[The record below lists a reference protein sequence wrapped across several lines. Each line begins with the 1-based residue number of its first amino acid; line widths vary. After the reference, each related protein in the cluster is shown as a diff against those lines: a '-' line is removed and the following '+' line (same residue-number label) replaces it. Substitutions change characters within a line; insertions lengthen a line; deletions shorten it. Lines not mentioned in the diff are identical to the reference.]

1 MSSALSSWR
10 QFQLF
15 EFTPIRDPNCN
26 SDEPLYSDPTLSC
39 INSTTSTYL
48 LIAVNNSTI
57 RIINQKDL
65 TCLKTF
71 QAYDVDYRITFIE
84 PVHNSNNLIVTLAE
98 KQGNP
103 SVIKLWDIN
112 KMIQLDSKV
121 EESDYKYK
129 FQTQV
134 LVCNHDKLGDNSYP
148 ISCFQFNYDLTCLA
162 VGYTNGKVILIRGDL
177 LRDRGSKQRVV
188 YMSGNDPITGVHFNE
203 TEQLL
208 YVTTTGKILTVPT
221 TGRNHEK
228 PTRILSQKF
237 GADLNCTDVNQ
248 DDETHELIV
257 GLPDSIQFYDTVN
270 KISTINF
277 EIPKS
282 KIVKFKNFLLIVS
295 PHDDVESKKVMTR
308 VLILDLVN
316 NHISFNLLIPNSS
329 VFHAFILSGDLYLL
343 TSDGVL
349 YKIHE
354 KPTNQQIELILQ
366 RELFSV
372 AFNLAQQ
379 KKLPNET
386 LLKIE
391 ILHGDYLYDKGQ
403 FDEAIGIYIKCLELF
418 DNNVDQDIDEFI
430 MNIITKFKEA
440 VNIPNLTQFL
450 IRLYEKSL
458 ASIDHVT
465 LLLCCYC
472 KLKKLENLDA
482 FINDFDLT
490 IENLQDL
497 NFDLIINLFKE
508 CGFYDQVLK
517 LLYKLDQ
524 PNLIVDIQLN
534 DLKKPKFALSYMKT
548 LPIDEL
554 LLILIDH
561 SENLLDSCPIET
573 TELLINVFTGEYI
586 PRESKESAV
595 TNSKSE
601 EQKEKSVEISNY
613 RAFLNYLSLQDN
625 NESEQAEQETRKSST
640 PTYLPPKP
648 NLIYASFTN
657 HPKQFVIFLEASIE
671 AFEKFQG
678 KSIDKQE
685 TVMTL
690 LEIYLSL
697 HKSTSDQEWLE
708 KANSLSEQYADLLDS
723 QSLLLLST
731 IYGFKVGE
739 VVSHEKTGSEIDL
752 FMKYQMNEN
761 IEGCFKILDKHGDTK
776 PELYKYMLRFI
787 VSKKSI
793 FDKVSED
800 DIQILLQQIN
810 NYKLLKPMEL
820 LELLTE
826 NPDNDFITFGLVKDY
841 FINFFTNQN
850 QEIMNNEK
858 LIEKYEQEST
868 KNSYKLSELTKPMII
883 QNNKC
888 SSCKNRLDFPV
899 IHFKCKHS
907 FHEKCI
913 SVNLIANSHVDD
925 ERNNGVEIDGEKIR
939 CPICA
944 EKFNDIKEQ
953 KDMQNMIGK
962 KENYEIF
969 TNALHESK
977 DKFKFVSDYIGKGV
991 MEQDSITLNE

>member
-1 MSSALSSWR
+1 MSSSGLSSWR

-15 EFTPIRDPNCN
+15 DFTPIRDPSYN

-39 INSTTSTYL
+39 VNATASTYL
-48 LIAVNNSTI
+48 IIAVNNSTI
-57 RIINQKDL
+57 KIINHNDL
-65 TCLKTF
+65 TCQKSF

-112 KMIQLDSKV
+112 KMVQLDSKI

-134 LVCNHDKLGDNSYP
+134 LVSNHDKLGDNSYP
-148 ISCFQFNYDLTCLA
+148 ISCFKFNYDLTCLA

-208 YVTTTGKILTVPT
+208 YVTTTGKILTVST
-221 TGRNHEK
+221 TGRNQEK
-228 PTRILSQKF
+228 PTRVLSQNI
-237 GADLNCTDVNQ
+237 GVDLNCTDTSK
-248 DDETHELIV
+248 DESQELIV
-257 GLPDSIQFYDTVN
+257 GLPDSIQFYDTLN

-282 KIVKFKNFLLIVS
+282 RIIKLRNFLLVVS
-295 PHDDVESKKVMTR
+295 PQDDGDGKKVMTR
-308 VLILDLVN
+308 ILILDLVN
-316 NHISFNLLIPNSS
+316 NHISFNLLIPNAS
-329 VFHAFILSGDLYLL
+329 VFHAFVLAGDLFLL
-343 TSDGVL
+343 TSDGIL

-354 KPTNQQIELILQ
+354 KPINQQIELILQ

-372 AFNLAQQ
+372 AFSLAQQ

-391 ILHGDYLYDKGQ
+391 MLHGDYLYDQSQ
-403 FDEAIGIYIKCLELF
+403 FDEAIDIYIKCLELF
-418 DNNVDQDIDEFI
+418 DDKTEQDIDEFI

-458 ASIDHVT
+458 ASIDHIT

-472 KLKKLENLDA
+472 KLKKIDSLDN
-482 FINDFDLT
+482 FINDLDLT

-497 NFDLIINLFKE
+497 NFELIINLFKE

-517 LLYKLDQ
+517 LLYKLEQ

-534 DLKKPKFALSYMKT
+534 DLKKPKLALSYMKT

-586 PRESKESAV
+586 PKESKESAV
-595 TNSKSE
+595 TDSKSE
-601 EQKEKSVEISNY
+601 EQLEKSVELSNY
-613 RAFLNYLSLQDN
+613 RAFLNYLSLQDTDDIKLN
-625 NESEQAEQETRKSST
+625 DGGSGKSNS

-657 HPKQFVIFLEASIE
+657 HPKEFVIFLEASIE

-685 TVMTL
+685 TIMTL
-690 LEIYLSL
+690 IEIYLSL
-697 HKSTSDQEWLE
+697 HKSTTDEEWLT
-708 KANSLSEQYADLLDS
+708 KASTLSNQYADLLDS
-723 QSLLLLST
+723 QSLLLLSS
-731 IYGFKVGE
+731 IYDFKIGE
-739 VVSHEKTGSEIDL
+739 VISHEKKGNVLDL
-752 FMKYQMNEN
+752 FMRYQKNEN
-761 IEGCFKILDKHGDTK
+761 IEGCFEILEKHGDSK
-776 PELYKYMLRFI
+776 PDLYKHMLRFI

-793 FDKVSED
+793 FDKVSND

-826 NPDNDFITFGLVKDY
+826 NPDNDFVTYGLVKDY
-841 FINFFTNQN
+841 FVNFFTNQN
-850 QEIMNNEK
+850 QEILNNQK

-868 KNSYKLSELTKPMII
+868 KNSYKLSELMKPMVI

-913 SVNLIANSHVDD
+913 SINLIVNSNADGSVQNDMADDD
-925 ERNNGVEIDGEKIR
+925 ENIK
-939 CPICA
+939 CPICV
-944 EKFNDIKEQ
+944 EKFNAIKEQ
-953 KDMQNMIGK
+953 KQKLYNIGK

-969 TNALHESK
+969 ANALHESK

-991 MEQDSITLNE
+991 MEHDSITLNE

>member
-15 EFTPIRDPNCN
+15 DFTPIRDPSYN
-26 SDEPLYSDPTLSC
+26 SDDPLYSDPTLSC
-39 INSTTSTYL
+39 INATTSTYL

-57 RIINQKDL
+57 KIINPKNL
-65 TCLKTF
+65 TCQKAF

-84 PVHNSNNLIVTLAE
+84 PVHNSNNLVVTLAE

-121 EESDYKYK
+121 EEADCKYK

-134 LVCNHDKLGDNSYP
+134 LVSNHDKLGDNSYP
-148 ISCFQFNYDLTCLA
+148 ISCFRFNYVLTCLA

-221 TGRNHEK
+221 TGRNQEK

-237 GADLNCTDVNQ
+237 GADLNCTDVS
-248 DDETHELIV
+248 DDEAQELIV
-257 GLPDSIQFYDTVN
+257 GLPDSIQFYDT
-270 KISTINF
+270 
-277 EIPKS
+277 
-282 KIVKFKNFLLIVS
+282 NFLLIVS
-295 PHDDVESKKVMTR
+295 PQDDDSKKVTTR

-316 NHISFNLLIPNSS
+316 NHIAFNLLIPNSS
-329 VFHAFILSGDLYLL
+329 VFHAFMLSGDLYLL
-343 TSDGVL
+343 TSDGIL

-354 KPTNQQIELILQ
+354 KPVNQQIEIILQ

-379 KKLPNET
+379 KSLPNET

-391 ILHGDYLYDKGQ
+391 NLHGDYLYDQAQ

-418 DNNVDQDIDEFI
+418 DDNVDQDIDEFI

-458 ASIDHVT
+458 ASIDHIT

-472 KLKKLENLDA
+472 KLKKIDNLDS
-482 FINDFDLT
+482 FINDLDLT

-497 NFDLIINLFKE
+497 NFELIINLFKE

-534 DLKKPKFALSYMKT
+534 DLKKPKLALSYMKT
-548 LPIDEL
+548 LRIDEL

-561 SENLLDSCPIET
+561 SENLY
-573 TELLINVFTGEYI
+573 TGA
-586 PRESKESAV
+586 RDK
-595 TNSKSE
+595 KS
-601 EQKEKSVEISNY
+601 IH
-613 RAFLNYLSLQDN
+613 
-625 NESEQAEQETRKSST
+625 

-657 HPKQFVIFLEASIE
+657 HPKEFVIFLEASIE

-678 KSIDKQE
+678 KSIDKHE

-697 HKSTSDQEWLE
+697 HKSTSDQEWLD
-708 KANSLSEQYADLLDS
+708 KANNLSKQYAEL
-723 QSLLLLST
+723 T
-731 IYGFKVGE
+731 GNE
-739 VVSHEKTGSEIDL
+739 VDL
-752 FMKYQMNEN
+752 FMRYQLNEN
-761 IEGCFKILDKHGDTK
+761 IEGCFGILEKYGDAK
-776 PELYKYMLRFI
+776 PELYKYMLTFI
-787 VSKKSI
+787 VSKKTI
-793 FDKVSED
+793 FDKVSND
-800 DIQILLQQIN
+800 DIQVLLQQIN

-826 NPDNDFITFGLVKDY
+826 NPDNDFITYGLVKDY
-841 FINFFTNQN
+841 FVNFFKNQN
-850 QEIMNNEK
+850 QEIQNNQK

-888 SSCKNRLDFPV
+888 SSF
-899 IHFKCKHS
+899 
-907 FHEKCI
+907 
-913 SVNLIANSHVDD
+913 ANSHADGGDNGSDD
-925 ERNNGVEIDGEKIR
+925 DKIR
-939 CPICA
+939 CPLCV
-944 EKFNDIKEQ
+944 EKFNDIKDQ
-953 KDMQNMIGK
+953 KEKQHKVSN
-962 KENYEIF
+962 KENYEVF
-969 TNALHESK
+969 VNALHESK

-991 MEQDSITLNE
+991 MEHDSITLNE